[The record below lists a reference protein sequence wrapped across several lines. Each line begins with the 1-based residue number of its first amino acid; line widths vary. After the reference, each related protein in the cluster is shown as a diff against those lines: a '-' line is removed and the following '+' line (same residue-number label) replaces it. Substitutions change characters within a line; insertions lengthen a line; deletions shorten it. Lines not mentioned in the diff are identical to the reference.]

1 MDFEALRQ
9 ADFGRLGE
17 CVTAWQGVVE
27 KLDTLEA
34 QARDDLKAKA
44 DEADWAGVNAT
55 VSREFITRTAGEFA
69 DAHTQAKSIHDILQD
84 THDELVGYRQQLDQA
99 LERGRL
105 KNLTVT
111 STGGGGFTVTMLIHP
126 DRAAAGHDVPD
137 HSQQDADQL
146 RDDVQVIMGR
156 ASESDTTASTVLRAL
171 VDQAEFGFSGAAYG
185 DRDSATDA
193 IRKAEEAARILKENG
208 DEMSPEE
215 FQRLNGLLASYG
227 NDPLFQEEFATQVG
241 PKKMLEFW
249 ADLSSPDDPDEL
261 TRTELDQLGAF
272 QQNLGAV
279 LGGATQSDSP
289 AMRQWEN
296 DMVRSSGDVYPTRQG
311 SLYGYQLMSNLL
323 RTGDYDDQFLNKYGN
338 ALVAKEEKL
347 RLPEKFWQGNGQL
360 MPRMNFIGD
369 AEYGRDPMTG
379 LMTALANSPDA
390 ATEFFTTK
398 EPQDNAEWV
407 LKDRHYF
414 DDSPLK
420 DGGNEALEATG
431 RAMYAAVSG
440 ATGPNAPASDF
451 LPHTAEHD
459 EAMKRSLGFLAAKGN
474 DFPAEMRDD
483 MAFAMGNH
491 GETVHLAMSD
501 PLGTHGL
508 EADQLMEVTKQISR
522 NKDAY
527 AELTNQMH
535 HAIVADICTERDH
548 PEDSLDRAGRTI
560 GFIEE
565 ARYQATND
573 QKAGDLTDASWQK
586 TWSYHLVGGAANA
599 MLGPWGDAAQRGVDV
614 VTSAWLQDKQN
625 EINADAT
632 SVHVATYEKRTEE
645 LKALAD
651 FWYQQND
658 GWAEDPTHE
667 GYSAVHGVYSQIA
680 ASANDGNK
688 KAEGVAG
695 NQ

>member
-1 MDFEALRQ
+1 MDFESLRQ

-44 DEADWAGVNAT
+44 DKADWAGVNAT
-55 VSREFITRTAGEFA
+55 VSREFITKTAGEFA

-171 VDQAEFGFSGAAYG
+171 VDQAEFGFSGAAYE
-185 DRDSATDA
+185 DRDSAIDA

-249 ADLSSPDDPDEL
+249 ADLSSPDNPDEL
-261 TRTELDQLGAF
+261 TRTELDQLGSF
-272 QQNLGAV
+272 QRNLGIV

-296 DMVRSSGDVYPTRQG
+296 DMVRFSGDVYPTRQG

-323 RTGDYDDQFLNKYGN
+323 RAGDYDDQFLNRYGN
-338 ALVAKEEKL
+338 ALVAKEEEL

-369 AEYGRDPMTG
+369 AEFGRDPMTG
-379 LMTALANSPDA
+379 LMTALANSRDA
-390 ATEFFTTK
+390 ATEFFITK

-420 DGGNEALEATG
+420 DGGNEARDAAG
-431 RAMYAAVSG
+431 KAMFAAVSG
-440 ATGPNAPASDF
+440 VSD
-451 LPHTAEHD
+451 PQTPGGTYEEHTAEQR
-459 EAMKRSLGFLAAKGN
+459 EAMKRSLSILAGTGN
-474 DFPAEMRDD
+474 DFPPEMRDS
-483 MAFAMGNH
+483 MAYALGNH
-491 GETVHLAMSD
+491 GDWVHRAMSS
-501 PLGTHGL
+501 PLNDNELDSG
-508 EADQLMEVTKQISR
+508 QLMAVSTQISR
-522 NKDAY
+522 NQDDY
-527 AELTNQMH
+527 QILNQVMH
-535 HAIVADICTERDH
+535 QPIVADIFAETDH
-548 PEDSLDRAGRTI
+548 PEDSLDRAGRTV
-560 GFIEE
+560 GFLEE
-565 ARYQATND
+565 ARYQATNTD
-573 QKAGDLTDASWQK
+573 KGEALADASWEK
-586 TWSYHLVGGAANA
+586 SGRYHVIGGIANA
-599 MLGPWGDAAQRGVDV
+599 TLGIWGDPAQRAVDV
-614 VTSAWLQDKQN
+614 VTSKMLEDEQN
-625 EINADAT
+625 RINADAASAHT
-632 SVHVATYEKRTEE
+632 TTYGLHTKE
-645 LKALAD
+645 LQSLAD
-651 FWYQQND
+651 CWYQKNQS
-658 GWAEDPTHE
+658 WAEDSAHE
-667 GYSAVHGVYSQIA
+667 GYSGQHGVYSQIEA
-680 ASANDGNK
+680 AANDGNQ
-688 KAEGVAG
+688 KAKGVAG
-695 NQ
+695 IQ